1 MLSLLSLN
9 VRGLKNN
16 VKRKATFL
24 YCKEQKVNCFF
35 LQETHSDCEDTR
47 FWKLQWG
54 DSAYFS
60 HGSSHSAGVMILFY
74 RFQGSIIDHKSDSNG
89 HWLMVTVEI
98 DGVKF
103 ILVCVYGY
111 NSKAL
116 NKLFY
121 ADLCIK
127 INQWKVT
134 YSTDEVIIGGDFNLV
149 PDNSVDRLPSRGHLH
164 TLDDIF
170 NNLASN
176 TNLVDCWRL
185 KNSGVRQYTWFNGAN
200 NGQCSRLDYW
210 LIPFNWMDNISKC
223 EISSAPLTD
232 HCSVTLILTINNNK
246 RPQNIIW
253 KFNSKLLFN
262 NNFCDEVKNL
272 IVEVTSLDSSPLN
285 KWEWFKFK
293 VKEAAI
299 KIGKFSSNQLR
310 VKQMEIVTNINTLC
324 SKAVLSSE
332 EKALLENLK
341 NQLDNLYLD
350 KARGA
355 FIRSRAR
362 WIEEG
367 EKNSSYFFNLE
378 RQRQAKK
385 KISKLSINGV
395 VTEDLELINKEVRD
409 FYSNLYCSRYSEA
422 SCKSFFQSIQGWIDL
437 IKDDFK
443 SIMEDDLIIEELDKA
458 INQMAKGKS
467 PGLDGLTVDFYVFF
481 WKDIRQLL
489 FEALGECILRHNL
502 SPTMKRGLITLIPK
516 ADKDPSFIENWRP
529 ITLLCTDYKLLA
541 HVYANR
547 LNSGLTN
554 VISECQSAFIKGRNI
569 HFHSRLILD
578 MLDYSHL
585 LEKESLILFLD
596 FYKAFDSL
604 EHCFI
609 IEVLKSLGFGDKFC
623 NIIKMFYSDISS
635 SVSLG
640 SEITPSFKMSR
651 GIRQGCPISPKL
663 FILTTQ
669 MLTLAIVN
677 DLNLQG
683 IKIFDKEF
691 KISQF
696 ADDTAIFLKDKSMVD
711 IALKL
716 INTFSVASGLSLNI
730 NKCVLL
736 PIHSCPESSIASINV
751 QTEVKYLGLTIS
763 KSVRRIEEINIEKR
777 IAEMKKS
784 LSHWLT
790 RDLTVFGRVILSKAD
805 GVSKLIYPCHSLFIS
820 DRNIRKA
827 NSIIFQFLWRNKT
840 HYLKRS
846 QLVKEYINGGL
857 KALDF
862 EALIGSFRIKWL
874 KTFFAYSNS
883 MWFHIPRAIFG
894 KLGGIDFLL
903 RCDFHIN
910 KIPLALSKFHSQI
923 LHFWKMIF
931 THNFT
936 PHSSVLWNNRTILI
950 NRKSLFKADWFDK
963 GILFVTDLMD
973 CKGILLDY
981 TSFVE
986 RFNIN
991 CTLREFQRI
1000 CKAIPIALIQLIQNT
1015 LTYSDV
1021 TPVLPNLVIG
1031 HHNLVDKKF
1040 NNRIVTDAF
1049 KSKLFYDYNKNN
1061 VLVNSFYMR
1070 EKAFSKYVKWPIP
1083 PKVKETHFKI
1093 CHKIYPVSNFLH
1105 KRFKFDKAGCAFCDF
1120 TDESLEH
1127 LFFTCSISC
1136 RFWSDVRNWLNLKMS
1151 NIPVFNINHIL
1162 FYVDG
1167 LDNSISDI
1175 VNIVFL
1181 LAKYHIHC
1189 CKWKDSRPCFE
1200 HFMNEFKIFY
1210 SSLRLLKN
1218 GCALKISSDMSVFLV
1233 L

>member
-1 MLSLLSLN
+1 
-9 VRGLKNN
+9 
-16 VKRKATFL
+16 
-24 YCKEQKVNCFF
+24 
-35 LQETHSDCEDTR
+35 
-47 FWKLQWG
+47 
-54 DSAYFS
+54 
-60 HGSSHSAGVMILFY
+60 
-74 RFQGSIIDHKSDSNG
+74 
-89 HWLMVTVEI
+89 
-98 DGVKF
+98 
-103 ILVCVYGY
+103 
-111 NSKAL
+111 
-116 NKLFY
+116 
-121 ADLCIK
+121 
-127 INQWKVT
+127 
-134 YSTDEVIIGGDFNLV
+134 
-149 PDNSVDRLPSRGHLH
+149 
-164 TLDDIF
+164 
-170 NNLASN
+170 
-176 TNLVDCWRL
+176 
-185 KNSGVRQYTWFNGAN
+185 
-200 NGQCSRLDYW
+200 
-210 LIPFNWMDNISKC
+210 
-223 EISSAPLTD
+223 
-232 HCSVTLILTINNNK
+232 
-246 RPQNIIW
+246 
-253 KFNSKLLFN
+253 
-262 NNFCDEVKNL
+262 
-272 IVEVTSLDSSPLN
+272 
-285 KWEWFKFK
+285 
-293 VKEAAI
+293 
-299 KIGKFSSNQLR
+299 
-310 VKQMEIVTNINTLC
+310 
-324 SKAVLSSE
+324 
-332 EKALLENLK
+332 
-341 NQLDNLYLD
+341 
-350 KARGA
+350 
-355 FIRSRAR
+355 
-362 WIEEG
+362 
-367 EKNSSYFFNLE
+367 
-378 RQRQAKK
+378 
-385 KISKLSINGV
+385 
-395 VTEDLELINKEVRD
+395 
-409 FYSNLYCSRYSEA
+409 
-422 SCKSFFQSIQGWIDL
+422 
-437 IKDDFK
+437 
-443 SIMEDDLIIEELDKA
+443 MEDDLLIEELDKA

-467 PGLDGLTVDFYVFF
+467 PGLDGLTVDFYIFF

-489 FEALGECILRHNL
+489 FEALGECLLRQNL

-516 ADKDPSFIENWRP
+516 ADKDPLSIENWRP

-541 HVYANR
+541 LVYANR
-547 LNSGLTN
+547 LNSGLSK

-585 LEKESLILFLD
+585 IDKESLILFLD

-609 IEVLKSLGFGDKFC
+609 VETLKCMGFGDKFC
-623 NIIKMFYSDISS
+623 NIIKMFYSDITS

-683 IKIFDKEF
+683 IKIFEKEF

-716 INTFSVASGLSLNI
+716 INAFSDASGLSLNI
-730 NKCVLL
+730 KKCVLL
-736 PIHSCPESSIASINV
+736 PIHSCSESSIASINV

-763 KSVRRIEEINIEKR
+763 KDVRRLEEVNIEKR
-777 IAEMKKS
+777 VVDMKKS

-790 RDLTVFGRVILSKAD
+790 RDLTVFGRVILSKAE
-805 GVSKLIYPCHSLFIS
+805 GVSKVIYPCHSLFIS
-820 DRNIRKA
+820 DNNIRKA
-827 NSIIFQFLWRNKT
+827 NSVIFQFLWRNKT

-846 QLVKEYINGGL
+846 QLVKEYKNGGL

-862 EALIGSFRIKWL
+862 EALIGSFRMNWL
-874 KTFFAYSNS
+874 KTFFACSNS

-894 KLGGIDFLL
+894 KLGGMDFLL
-903 RCDFHIN
+903 RCDFDIN
-910 KIPLALSKFHSQI
+910 KISLALSKFHSQI

-950 NRKSLFKADWFDK
+950 NRKSVFKAEWFDK

-973 CKGILLDY
+973 CKGVLLDY

-986 RFNIN
+986 RSNIN
-991 CTLREFQRI
+991 CTHREYQKI
-1000 CKAIPIALIQLIQNT
+1000 CKAIPVALIHLIQNT

-1021 TPVLPNLVIG
+1021 TPILPNLSIG
-1031 HHNLVDKKF
+1031 HHKLVDKNV
-1040 NNRIVTDAF
+1040 NNKVATDAF
-1049 KSKLFYDYNKNN
+1049 KSKLYHDYNKNN
-1061 VLVNSFYMR
+1061 VPVNLSDLLG
-1070 EKAFSKYVKWPIP
+1070 KAFSKYVKWPIP

-1136 RFWSDVRNWLNLKMS
+1136 RFWSDVRDWLTLKMA

-1189 CKWKDSRPCFE
+1189 CKWRDSRPCFE
-1200 HFMNEFKIFY
+1200 HFMNEFKLFY

-1218 GCALKISSDMSVFLV
+1218 CRAPKISSDMSKFLV
-1233 L
+1233 F